1 LSDARVIEHVNA
13 EFVPLT
19 LDVNTQGFP
28 ADAMPALAGFRR
40 VYNSN
45 KKWFSTGFA
54 SCSLIDPTG
63 KHNLGSCGPLRVDLP
78 KSCGY
83 EEFIA
88 FVAKALQKWEKL
100 KAIDSAFNEGKFF
113 AGVGGILKAVGEGVS
128 DFTSQMAASIEF
140 FRMAEAADM
149 GKRDWVA
156 DVAYH
161 GLCADETPDT
171 GEKK

>member
-1 LSDARVIEHVNA
+1 MPV
-13 EFVPLT
+13 LT
-19 LDVNTQGFP
+19 
-28 ADAMPALAGFRR
+28 GFRR

-78 KSCGY
+78 KTCSY
-83 EEFIA
+83 EEFTA
-88 FVAKALQKWEKL
+88 FVDKALQKWEKI
-100 KAIDSAFNEGKFF
+100 KAIDSAFSEGKFF

-128 DFTSQMAASIEF
+128 EFTSQMAASIEF
-140 FRMAEAADM
+140 LRMAEAADM

-156 DVAYH
+156 DVAFH
-161 GLCADETPDT
+161 GLCADDTPSDT
-171 GEKK
+171 EENRSQHVGDL